1 MSSRIAYNSKEVELL
16 ARLIKAEALG
26 EGQEGMLLVGNVVVN
41 RVAAFC
47 DVFKNVVTITE
58 AIYQKNAF
66 AGVGTDL
73 FNGPVNTKEKELAL
87 KTIKG
92 YRNAP
97 ATYALWFKNPGDN
110 VTCPKTF
117 YGEFSGRFKNHCF
130 YNPGPNLV
138 CEI

>member
-41 RVAAFC
+41 RVAAVC

-97 ATYALWFKNPGDN
+97 ATYRYGSKTLGIMLLAQNILWRIFP
-110 VTCPKTF
+110 
-117 YGEFSGRFKNHCF
+117 GRFKNHCF
-130 YNPGPNLV
+130 
-138 CEI
+138 IIRTKFSM

>member
-1 MSSRIAYNSKEVELL
+1 M
-16 ARLIKAEALG
+16 IKAEALG
-26 EGQEGMLLVGNVVVN
+26 EGQEGMLLVGNVGVN
-41 RVAAFC
+41 RVAAVC

>member
-41 RVAAFC
+41 RVAAVC

-66 AGVGTDL
+66 AGVGTDFRVDL
-73 FNGPVNTKEKELAL
+73 RIIVFIIPDQ
-87 KTIKG
+87 I
-92 YRNAP
+92 
-97 ATYALWFKNPGDN
+97 
-110 VTCPKTF
+110 
-117 YGEFSGRFKNHCF
+117 
-130 YNPGPNLV
+130 
-138 CEI
+138 

>member
-41 RVAAFC
+41 RVAAVC

-73 FNGPVNTKEKELAL
+73 FNGPVKKKKKELAFKQL
-87 KTIKG
+87 KVIG
-92 YRNAP
+92 MLQQHMRY
-97 ATYALWFKNPGDN
+97 GS
-110 VTCPKTF
+110 KTLGIMLLAQKHF
-117 YGEFSGRFKNHCF
+117 MENFRVDLRIIVFII
-130 YNPGPNLV
+130 PDQ
-138 CEI
+138 I

>member
-1 MSSRIAYNSKEVELL
+1 MLSLIELL
-16 ARLIKAEALG
+16 QFVMYLK
-26 EGQEGMLLVGNVVVN
+26 MLLH
-41 RVAAFC
+41 
-47 DVFKNVVTITE
+47 ITE